1 MFPIIYA
8 VSIVY
13 EQPSYTGLYGMLKP
27 GKAVALMI
35 LINLNNGRVY
45 ITQSVINAALPRY
58 SGVAVYS
65 VGDLMIY
72 T

>member
-1 MFPIIYA
+1 
-8 VSIVY
+8 
-13 EQPSYTGLYGMLKP
+13 MLKP
-27 GKAVALMI
+27 GKAVALTI

-45 ITQSVINAALPRY
+45 ITQSVINAALPLY